1 MVRAGVLVP
10 TTAGGKLR
18 QLRDGVGNKEDPGG
32 LPSIFISSL
41 FYTPSSLY
49 YYPHTIRR
57 KYRMDFIHSD
67 WDCFTRPSKR
77 TLQRGGTVVSVR
89 ATKTYAAVNV

>member
-1 MVRAGVLVP
+1 MVRAAVLVP
-10 TTAGGKLR
+10 TAAGGKLR

-41 FYTPSSLY
+41 FYIPSSLY

-67 WDCFTRPSKR
+67 WDCFTRPSKH
-77 TLQRGGTVVSVR
+77 TLQRRGTVAPVR
-89 ATKTYAAVNV
+89 AMKAYAGVDV